1 MIFMLLFWIM
11 FDNNSNLLQTVILI
25 KFRIVIVGKKSSQA
39 YMSKFFVESV
49 EAHPDFSNSTITMNV
64 QTATSMPIIQ
74 ESSITIGSVNAES
87 VSSQTYSNQT
97 VTFSISAGT
106 SYTSDVYFQ
115 VQSQSYLAIVENTYI
130 EYSPDL
136 PCYSSSG
143 STSITFSLAGYNG
156 GSVPTWLVI
165 NAASGTLKVTAPSVT
180 AATDYTVYINSQ
192 LSGVTDPV
200 QKHINI
206 QINKWTANN
215 WAKWTATST
224 TTCAVWNSNFELI
237 KGIWQS
243 QSNQSNNSLNDS
255 KESSIAS
262 STINSINIVT
272 KSSVSTTVGA
282 VVISSIIGI
291 SSLASIW
298 IMINQLQI
306 FFLLLFTGVSF
317 PDGVIEVITG
327 SKIFLFPFPSIPFK
341 NLKFQSSL
349 INYFQ
354 IDQSNS
360 ILERIGVESESTLIN
375 IYSFACSFILAVLI
389 HFFIAVVFKVTLCL
403 ETSKCCKLLGKW
415 IRFIISKLFYFLTF
429 GYYIRNFIE
438 TFQYMLI
445 SSISEVKRLEF
456 NTKSKMLS
464 FAISIILILIWLIF
478 AIFSLIM
485 SCRVNKMHDQQ
496 RDKFGELFVGLKQSK
511 TARFY
516 TVSWLI
522 KKLIF
527 VSLLLMLAS
536 TYLFYVMLTRWLI
549 QISYIVY
556 LVKVRPF
563 EEIRNNFIEV
573 INEIYFTVLLGS
585 LYYLNSKEKWTTTY
599 SNIYVWIIWSNNLLI
614 LVIAW
619 GK

>member
-1 MIFMLLFWIM
+1 M
-11 FDNNSNLLQTVILI
+11 VVA
-25 KFRIVIVGKKSSQA
+25 KEKSLS
-39 YMSKFFVESV
+39 
-49 EAHPDFSNSTITMNV
+49 
-64 QTATSMPIIQ
+64 
-74 ESSITIGSVNAES
+74 
-87 VSSQTYSNQT
+87 YSNQST
-97 VTFSISAGT
+97 TYVPTTSAD
-106 SYTSDVYFQ
+106 YTSDVYFQ

-136 PCYSSSG
+136 PCSSSG

-156 GSVPTWLVI
+156 GSVPIWLAI
-165 NAASGTLKVTAPSVT
+165 DASSGTLKVTAPSVT
-180 AATDYTVYINSQ
+180 TATDYTVYINSQ

-200 QKHINI
+200 QKQINI
-206 QINKWTANN
+206 RINKWTASN
-215 WAKWTATST
+215 WAKWTATSST
-224 TTCAVWNSNFELI
+224 ICAVWNTNFELTA
-237 KGIWQS
+237 GNWLS
-243 QSNQSNNSLNDS
+243 QSNTSNNSSNNS
-255 KESSIAS
+255 SNSSSNNSNESSIAS

-272 KSSVSTTVGA
+272 KSSVSTTTVA
-282 VVISSIIGI
+282 VVISSIIGT

-298 IMINQLQI
+298 LMINQLQM
-306 FFLLLFTGVSF
+306 FFLILFTGVYF
-317 PDGVIEVITG
+317 PDGIIEVITG
-327 SKIFLFPFPSIPFK
+327 SKILFFPFPSIPFR
-341 NLKFQSSL
+341 NFKFQSSL

-375 IYSFACSFILAVLI
+375 IYSFACSLILVVLI
-389 HFFIAVVFKVTLCL
+389 HLSIAIVFKVTACL
-403 ETSKCCKLLGKW
+403 ETSICCKLLGKW

-456 NTKSKMLS
+456 NTKSRVLS
-464 FAISIILILIWLIF
+464 FAISIILILIWVIF

-516 TVSWLI
+516 SVSWLI

-536 TYLFYVMLTRWLI
+536 TYLFYVMLTLWLI

-573 INEIYFTVLLGS
+573 MNEIYFTVLLGS
-585 LYYLNSKEKWTTTY
+585 LYFLNSKEKWTTTY

-614 LVIAW
+614 LVIVW